1 MLGFDKRAARS
12 TWTAALVLLLLYV
25 VYLARK
31 TLFVFTLAL
40 LFAYV
45 LAPLVNLLDR
55 IFPARRTRTAALAL
69 AFVIVVA
76 IVGALG
82 YLLGVR
88 VVDEASVLALRF
100 PTMVE
105 SWQHP
110 PPSDHSM
117 RAQIAERVRSEVAT
131 RSQSLI
137 SELPQYGLRLL
148 GVASNL
154 IYVVIIPVLAFFF
167 LKDATT
173 MRGHFLDL
181 LEEGPRRALLDDVIS
196 DVNLLLAHY
205 MRALFLLSAAAFATY
220 AIFFSV
226 MRMPY
231 AILLAAV
238 GGLLEFIPMLGPV
251 TAIAL
256 ILIVASLA
264 GVNLVPIVVF
274 VVLFRVIQDYVVS
287 PHLMGRGVQLHPLL
301 VLFGVFAGA
310 EIAGIQGT
318 FLSGGDAV
326 GLAPF
331 ADGRAHVGGESI
343 LQAFFGIHQRGL
355 ALMARQR
362 RVVHQRGLGIKL
374 LRGDRGLD
382 GLFDLVFQVVAL
394 IDHVSDFGAP
404 AGLPFEQRDL
414 VEDAEDLVRIDG
426 SQREIVVGVA
436 AVVEMESAQHVFR
449 EQPRHDLLDV
459 LRLIMM
465 PGIHQHLGLRAG
477 VARHQQRHA
486 PIRDVGV
493 IEGRLERLVLDQQ
506 ALVRLQIAV
515 RFHKALFEPAPA
527 MPDIGRARIAG
538 AIREPQ

>member
-1 MLGFDKRAARS
+1 
-12 TWTAALVLLLLYV
+12 
-25 VYLARK
+25 
-31 TLFVFTLAL
+31 
-40 LFAYV
+40 
-45 LAPLVNLLDR
+45 
-55 IFPARRTRTAALAL
+55 
-69 AFVIVVA
+69 VVA

-274 VVLFRVIQDYVVS
+274 VVLFRVVQDYVVS

-318 FLSGGDAV
+318 FLSV
-326 GLAPF
+326 PVLAMVRIVYLRIRK
-331 ADGRAHVGGESI
+331 ARLS
-343 LQAFFGIHQRGL
+343 
-355 ALMARQR
+355 ARQ
-362 RVVHQRGLGIKL
+362 
-374 LRGDRGLD
+374 
-382 GLFDLVFQVVAL
+382 AT
-394 IDHVSDFGAP
+394 A
-404 AGLPFEQRDL
+404 
-414 VEDAEDLVRIDG
+414 
-426 SQREIVVGVA
+426 
-436 AVVEMESAQHVFR
+436 
-449 EQPRHDLLDV
+449 
-459 LRLIMM
+459 
-465 PGIHQHLGLRAG
+465 
-477 VARHQQRHA
+477 
-486 PIRDVGV
+486 
-493 IEGRLERLVLDQQ
+493 
-506 ALVRLQIAV
+506 
-515 RFHKALFEPAPA
+515 
-527 MPDIGRARIAG
+527 
-538 AIREPQ
+538 

>member
-76 IVGALG
+76 IVGGLG
-82 YLLGVR
+82 YLIGVR

-100 PTMVE
+100 PVMVE

-117 RAQIAERVRSEVAT
+117 RAQIAERVRSEVAA
-131 RSQSLI
+131 RSSSLI
-137 SELPQYGLRLL
+137 SELPQYGLQILS
-148 GVASNL
+148 VASNL

-167 LKDATT
+167 LKDAPT

-231 AILLAAV
+231 AILLAAA

-251 TAIAL
+251 ASIAL
-256 ILIVASLA
+256 ILVVAGLA
-264 GVNLVPIVVF
+264 GVNLWPVIAFVVVF
-274 VVLFRVIQDYVVS
+274 RMVQDYVIS

-310 EIAGIQGT
+310 EIAGIAGT
-318 FLSGGDAV
+318 FLSV
-326 GLAPF
+326 PVLA
-331 ADGRAHVGGESI
+331 
-343 LQAFFGIHQRGL
+343 
-355 ALMARQR
+355 
-362 RVVHQRGLGIKL
+362 
-374 LRGDRGLD
+374 
-382 GLFDLVFQVVAL
+382 
-394 IDHVSDFGAP
+394 
-404 AGLPFEQRDL
+404 
-414 VEDAEDLVRIDG
+414 LVRIVYL
-426 SQREIVVGVA
+426 RIRKTRL
-436 AVVEMESAQHVFR
+436 SAR
-449 EQPRHDLLDV
+449 
-459 LRLIMM
+459 
-465 PGIHQHLGLRAG
+465 
-477 VARHQQRHA
+477 
-486 PIRDVGV
+486 
-493 IEGRLERLVLDQQ
+493 Q
-506 ALVRLQIAV
+506 ATA
-515 RFHKALFEPAPA
+515 
-527 MPDIGRARIAG
+527 
-538 AIREPQ
+538 

>member
-205 MRALFLLSAAAFATY
+205 MRALFLLSMAAFATY

-274 VVLFRVIQDYVVS
+274 VVLFRVVQDYVVS

-318 FLSGGDAV
+318 FLSV
-326 GLAPF
+326 PVLAMVRIVYLRIRK
-331 ADGRAHVGGESI
+331 ARLS
-343 LQAFFGIHQRGL
+343 
-355 ALMARQR
+355 ARQ
-362 RVVHQRGLGIKL
+362 
-374 LRGDRGLD
+374 
-382 GLFDLVFQVVAL
+382 AT
-394 IDHVSDFGAP
+394 A
-404 AGLPFEQRDL
+404 
-414 VEDAEDLVRIDG
+414 
-426 SQREIVVGVA
+426 
-436 AVVEMESAQHVFR
+436 
-449 EQPRHDLLDV
+449 
-459 LRLIMM
+459 
-465 PGIHQHLGLRAG
+465 
-477 VARHQQRHA
+477 
-486 PIRDVGV
+486 
-493 IEGRLERLVLDQQ
+493 
-506 ALVRLQIAV
+506 
-515 RFHKALFEPAPA
+515 
-527 MPDIGRARIAG
+527 
-538 AIREPQ
+538 